1 MVNMMKIAVFA
12 VILILSVGVKGSFL
26 SGEPKA
32 ESPES
37 CNETLAKQNITR
49 QAFAK
54 LVARGIRS
62 LYLEPIRY
70 VFSYRKYIVFNKGRG
85 K

>member
-1 MVNMMKIAVFA
+1 MKMSAFVFT
-12 VILILSVGVKGSFL
+12 LLLSVVVKGSFL

-32 ESPES
+32 ESSES
-37 CNETLAKQNITR
+37 CNVTLAKQNITR

-70 VFSYRKYIVFNKGRG
+70 VFSYRKYVVFNKGRG